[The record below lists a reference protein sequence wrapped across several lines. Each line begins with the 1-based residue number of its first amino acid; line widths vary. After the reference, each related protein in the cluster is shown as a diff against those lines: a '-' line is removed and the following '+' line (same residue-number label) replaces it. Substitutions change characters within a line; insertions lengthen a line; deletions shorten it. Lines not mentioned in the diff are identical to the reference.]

1 MTRTLARIVHPVTFQ
16 NINKCLSFI
25 KNSASKVVIEVTY
38 TVKLLRTI
46 DETAY
51 EFWFENKDG
60 SDDSP
65 SLKDYCLRNHDEG
78 DVEEEHDFLEND
90 WSENDDIYHDMG
102 ASFSEGKICITI
114 DGEEILNDYFLNLK
128 EKNFDN
134 ELEITEPE
142 ARNYHF
148 IGESYEKGNWFYTE
162 LEVEKFDLDKLS
174 FKLDSIYESSIIIE
188 YYYDGSIEKWKRFD
202 TITKDHSFY
211 IQE

>member
-1 MTRTLARIVHPVTFQ
+1 M
-16 NINKCLSFI
+16 
-25 KNSASKVVIEVTY
+25 SKVIIEVTG
-38 TVKLLRTI
+38 VGSEIVVGTI

-60 SDDSP
+60 SEETP
-65 SLKDYCLRNHDEG
+65 SLKDYCLRKHDED

-102 ASFSEGKICITI
+102 ASYTESKICITVN
-114 DGEEILNDYFLNLK
+114 DQEILNDYFLNLK

-134 ELEITEPE
+134 ELEISEPE
-142 ARNYHF
+142 ARSYHF

-162 LEVEKFDLDKLS
+162 FETENFDLDKLS
-174 FKLDSIYESSIIIE
+174 LKLDSIYESSIIIE
-188 YYYDGSIEKWKRFD
+188 YYYDGELLKNEKDTD
-202 TITKDHSFY
+202 TITKDHLFY

>member
-1 MTRTLARIVHPVTFQ
+1 MD
-16 NINKCLSFI
+16 
-25 KNSASKVVIEVTY
+25 KVVIEVTGFGSEI
-38 TVKLLRTI
+38 VVGTI

-60 SDDSP
+60 SEETP
-65 SLKDYCLRNHDEG
+65 SFKDYCLRKDDELEI
-78 DVEEEHDFLEND
+78 DEENDFLEND

-102 ASFSEGKICITI
+102 ASFSESKICITV
-114 DGEEILNDYFLNLK
+114 DGQEILNDYFLNLK

-142 ARNYHF
+142 ARSYHF

-162 LEVEKFDLDKLS
+162 FETENFDINKLS

-188 YYYDGSIEKWKRFD
+188 YFYENSLLKNEKDTD

>member
-1 MTRTLARIVHPVTFQ
+1 M
-16 NINKCLSFI
+16 N
-25 KNSASKVVIEVTY
+25 KVVIEVSGY
-38 TVKLLRTI
+38 GSEIVVGTI

-60 SDDSP
+60 SDDRP
-65 SLKDYCLRNHDEG
+65 SLKDYCLRKHDED

-90 WSENDDIYHDMG
+90 WSENDDVYHDMG
-102 ASFSEGKICITI
+102 ALFSEGKIRILV
-114 DGEEILNDYFLNLK
+114 DDEEIINDYFLNLK

-162 LEVEKFDLDKLS
+162 FEVENFDLNKLS

-188 YYYDGSIEKWKRFD
+188 YSYEGMLLKNEKDTD